1 MDSLNRKLRCC
12 AATFSLAVCCGGV
25 AAAGDESV
33 VDDLSIDEGGG
44 GINKTGFLQFDLA
57 RTYAG
62 KDHWSM
68 ARARAELSATGG
80 TESLKWK
87 VSGRADADAVFGI
100 DSGFYP
106 DAVRRDQQ
114 YQFDFRETYL
124 DFSAGDVDFRI
135 GRQHIVW
142 GEMVGLFFADV
153 VSARDLRTFYLPD
166 FEQLRIPQWAARAEY
181 YFGETHA
188 ELVWIPVP
196 SYDRIGKPGAE
207 FYPLPKDSRV
217 LGEVKPGN
225 SLGNT
230 NWGGRVSR
238 LVGGWDL
245 SGFYYRSLDV
255 AQTFYVTG
263 VNDAGIP
270 EFQPRHD
277 RISQVGGTVAKDF
290 GDFVLK
296 GEAVHTRGRKFNT
309 TDLSAPYGLVAQ
321 DTIDYVVGVDIP
333 AFKEGRV
340 NLQYFARRMLDY
352 DAGTGVERTEGGGS
366 ILLNSKLARGWEA
379 EALYVAMFNRT
390 DYMFRPK
397 LIWSASKSWRVAF
410 GMDIFGGDSS
420 GLFGRYAD
428 RDRVYTEA
436 RWSF

>member
-1 MDSLNRKLRCC
+1 MDSFNSGFLRF
-12 AATFSLAVCCGGV
+12 ALAFSSLAFCGAA
-25 AAAGDESV
+25 AAAGDTDLDLDL
-33 VDDLSIDEGGG
+33 DDKDAATV
-44 GINKTGFLQFDLA
+44 KTGGQLQFDVA
-57 RTYAG
+57 RTYA
-62 KDHWSM
+62 KPEHWSM
-68 ARARAELSATGG
+68 ARARAEVFAQGG
-80 TESLKWK
+80 SESLKWK
-87 VSGRADADAVFGI
+87 VSGRADADAVFAI

-114 YQFDFRETYL
+114 YQFQVRETFV
-124 DFSAGDVDFRI
+124 DFSAGDIDFRI

-153 VSARDLRTFYLPD
+153 VSARDLRSFYLPD

-196 SYDRIGKPGAE
+196 SYDNIGKPGSE
-207 FYPLPKDSRV
+207 FYPLPKGASVR
-217 LGEVKPGN
+217 GEVKPDS

-230 NWGGRVSR
+230 NWGGRLSR

-255 AQTFYVTG
+255 APTFYVVG
-263 VNDAGIP
+263 AN
-270 EFQPRHD
+270 EFQPRHE
-277 RISQVGGTVAKDF
+277 RISQLGGTLAKDF

-296 GEAVHTRGRKFNT
+296 GEVVHTRGRKFNT
-309 TDLSAPYGLVAQ
+309 TTITNSMPAPNGLVGQ
-321 DTIDYVVGVDIP
+321 DTLDYVVGVDIP
-333 AFKEGRV
+333 AFNDGRV
-340 NLQYFARRMLDY
+340 NLQYFARRTFDH
-352 DAGTGVERTEGGGS
+352 DAGTGQDRTEGGAS
-366 ILLNSKLARGWEA
+366 VLLGTKLARAWEA
-379 EALYVAMFNRT
+379 EALLVSMLNRT

-397 LIWSASKSWRVAF
+397 VTWSASRSWRVVF
-410 GMDIFGGDSS
+410 GVDVLGGKPT
-420 GLFGRYAD
+420 GLFGRYDD

>member
-1 MDSLNRKLRCC
+1 MKGFNHTLRRC
-12 AATFSLAVCCGGV
+12 ALALSVLACGGALAADGEPEADDV
-25 AAAGDESV
+25 AA
-33 VDDLSIDEGGG
+33 DDGASGTRTGGY
-44 GINKTGFLQFDLA
+44 LQFDLA
-57 RTYAG
+57 RTYVG
-62 KDHWSM
+62 KEHWSM
-68 ARARAELSATGG
+68 ARARAELSAQGG
-80 TESLKWK
+80 GEGLKWK
-87 VSGRADADAVFGI
+87 ISGRADADGVFAI

-114 YQFDFRETYL
+114 YQFDLRETYV
-124 DFSAGDVDFRI
+124 DFSAGDTDFRL

-166 FEQLRIPQWAARAEY
+166 FEQLRIPQWAARAER
-181 YFGETHA
+181 YFGDTHA
-188 ELVWIPVP
+188 ELIWIPVP

-217 LGEVKPGN
+217 FGEVKPDN

-230 NWGGRVSR
+230 NWGGRLSR
-238 LVGGWDL
+238 LIGGWDL
-245 SGFYYRSLDV
+245 SAFYYRSLDV

-263 VNDAGIP
+263 FNGLQP

-277 RISQVGGTVAKDF
+277 RISQTGGTLAKDF
-290 GDFVLK
+290 GAFVLK
-296 GEAVHTRGRKFNT
+296 GEVVHTRGRKFNL
-309 TDLSAPYGLVAQ
+309 TDPTAAPFGLVAQ
-321 DTIDYVVGVDIP
+321 DTIDYVVGADIP
-333 AFKEGRV
+333 AFNDGRV

-352 DAGTGVERTEGGGS
+352 DSRTGVERTEGGAS
-366 ILLNSKLARGWEA
+366 ILLNTKLARSWEG
-379 EALYVAMFNRT
+379 EALYVGMLNRT

-397 LIWSASKSWRVAF
+397 LIWSASRNWRVAF
-410 GMDIFGGDSS
+410 GVDIFGGSSS

-436 RWSF
+436 RLSF

>member
-1 MDSLNRKLRCC
+1 MNSFNHTLRRC
-12 AATFSLAVCCGGV
+12 AFALAAITC
-25 AAAGDESV
+25 AGTASSAD
-33 VDDLSIDEGGG
+33 DDLALDDEPVAKGP
-44 GINKTGFLQFDLA
+44 KTAGYLQFDVA
-57 RTYAG
+57 RTYGG

-68 ARARAELSATGG
+68 ARSRAEVAATGG
-80 TESLKWK
+80 DSVKWK
-87 VSGRADADAVFGI
+87 ISGRADADAVFGI

-114 YQFDFRETYL
+114 YQFDLRETYA
-124 DFSAGDVDFRI
+124 DFSVGDVDFRV
-135 GRQHIVW
+135 GRQHVVW

-188 ELVWIPVP
+188 ELLWIPVP

-207 FYPLPKDSRV
+207 FYPLPRDYRV
-217 LGEVKPGN
+217 SGEVKPDN

-230 NWGGRVSR
+230 NWGGRLSR
-238 LVGGWDL
+238 MVGGWDL
-245 SGFYYRSLDV
+245 SGFYYRSMDV
-255 AQTFYVTG
+255 AQTFYFTG
-263 VNDAGIP
+263 FNGMQP
-270 EFQPRHD
+270 EFQPRHE
-277 RISQVGGTVAKDF
+277 RISQAGGTVAKDL

-296 GEAVHTRGRKFNT
+296 GELVHTRGRKFNAVDPT
-309 TDLSAPYGLVAQ
+309 VVQNGLIDQ

-333 AFKEGRV
+333 AFRDGRI

-352 DAGTGVERTEGGGS
+352 DPRTGAERTEGGAS
-366 ILLNSKLARGWEA
+366 VLLNTKLGNGLEA
-379 EALYVAMFNRT
+379 EALYVSMLNRN
-390 DYMFRPK
+390 DYMVRPK
-397 LIWSASKSWRVAF
+397 LIWSASKSWRVVLGVDAF
-410 GMDIFGGDSS
+410 GGSS
-420 GLFGRYAD
+420 TGMFGRYAD